1 MGNEVTQRRKVLIR
15 DKGPLSSLGHGVTSR
30 DIPLD
35 EGETEGP
42 SANSGAIAKR
52 LNGHPFAKFIATNVT
67 TVVATGVSAMLVKKG
82 GLKLAKTIDD
92 AARITR
98 ATGGTS
104 HATRLVESVGEL
116 RKVMDT
122 LQGVSRSI
130 GEGVDP
136 DYFYK
141 NLVLETAEGGL
152 TTGYSDALK
161 NTRFGMHFSQQE
173 IRDAARGLTSEPAAI
188 WAHRDEVQQRLVG
201 LGRRLPYTLP
211 AMYVTQ
217 RGFVDPLFGD
227 NEQKSKVNWYNPVDV
242 VADFAKQSVLNTL
255 SILGPQE
262 LAGAATSTAK
272 RALSTKLYSSATTP
286 FQEKLQRRFVDLNT
300 ILGEVGNDLVG
311 ITDKVIRSSTQFS
324 GAFNR
329 ASIAARQDQP
339 EQLQVFKSVRAG
351 VREARERNAPFAQIA
366 KEAFIGRN
374 AEGPGQYGL
383 IDAMPAMRGF
393 RSGFSEFNSRFKIM
407 GQGYDVVTKAI
418 TYDKAIAKTKGIQKI
433 GDPETAEKVARSAL
447 GTAIEEIQN
456 QHSSRLSNFAS
467 TVEGWMGGK
476 NVYGSRF
483 RKSGSEF
490 YNKLVE
496 KEFRSQVEKHLVNE
510 GASEKGAKLFST
522 QVQVKNIPLPG
533 KGKDISQIFSI
544 GKDPILKEGPDF
556 FQELATRAA
565 TIKGLQPDSGLSGDV
580 LERALK
586 NANSQFANKE
596 FQKNLTAKINSQWN
610 TLYNENLIG
619 HTQGLFKPQKQAYEA
634 FAGKLS
640 VDQKEYLQ
648 RQSADILGIKLL
660 DTNGKRISNDIVKT
674 QLARNGIDANNFS
687 SLKAFLIQ
695 NKKMSGPSLSGGF
708 NIFGLKQ
715 VGFDEAR
722 QKGFFDYLSDR
733 QKTILNDLNRQS
745 AINDPISN
753 SIGHSSIEGLYS
765 SRSGKIL
772 DTTKLTG
779 TIRSLGNFFASE
791 FEIPIVHISPKSIF
805 GVQQMQEMGKK
816 SPLHFVPG
824 GGVQPFGD
832 VAKQTDADF
841 FIYQTKRS
849 FFRKT
854 KGEVTA
860 YSTDSE
866 GITTANKLQGFYR
879 PINNLS
885 EGLMARQARYASGLM
900 NPEGEKNPIKSLI
913 SDFKEGRPLSLSKR
927 IKSALDI
934 AEDQPSSIPGLLSR
948 FARRKTDIE
957 NPTVLASLLGSKTGK
972 ATIGK
977 NELTLNTNRVF
988 DAAGKAIEAETTFS
1002 VTDQA
1007 GKVIAD
1013 HEQFVGA
1020 ATRFFGQTNDF
1031 GFSQKVMK
1039 AVERANADLF
1049 KFGERQGAGTAGVK
1063 GLSDLYTAEQVVRF
1077 AQDLKRYDAGLK
1089 ALPSNVRSSF
1099 SRIDQI
1105 LQQGELLS
1113 SSMTGSRSPSITTR
1127 LDELKS
1133 ELFKYLGQRN
1143 AALKGGSGTEPIN
1156 AINDALLSLRRSG
1169 QIGKS
1174 EFLEAQGAALSSL
1187 YNASSFA
1194 GYAAKNSTAKNA
1206 AAAITHTLDEVAS
1219 SDSIAGLFRPFS
1231 TSDISLTT
1239 STLRKPIANI
1249 VPFLRRSFGTAD
1261 FNPSDKANVLGGNSS
1276 TVFVPTF
1283 GTVFNK
1289 NPFGAIASALGIT
1302 TYNDPENFS
1311 NLSMFSGHMIERLN
1325 KNFGTL
1331 GIGLDVSKYKSPLD
1345 LFARGYVAKRVLP
1358 IVAGGSTLMAVD
1370 RTIGAY
1376 NQPKDANGERVYSP
1390 FFTGI
1395 AATGLMETQ
1404 AAVSGVMPGGK
1415 SYQEKREEL
1424 TTGDVP
1430 IRQGRY
1436 WPLGNT
1442 PFKGGKIQYYRPSW
1456 YQKFQ
1461 AGAMF
1466 TSDTYGSPA
1475 EKALFYNDYSPLRPL
1490 DPYRFE
1496 RKHYEDR
1503 PYPLTGEYFSG
1514 PFGPATSALNAT
1526 IGKILKP
1533 QVRMHKEEVDAGLAN
1548 YVRVGQSGAFDA
1560 SGYVSNPNGAG
1571 QLFKDYGYTTSM
1583 GGVGYSGGSL
1593 GTGSSSVAATA
1604 YPEIIASNQSNAVA
1618 GSMLY
1623 QQNASYGAMAGS
1635 PLGTAN
1641 KDITTRISNQNRMLT
1656 NASYGPPRQAGIVPP
1671 KIIPTGKP
1679 INYGSTGFQLSE
1691 TGYRTQELAG
1701 IYGFMQSSIREGF
1714 GFGKA
1719 DLQPQR
1725 SVLQS
1730 ASRAYGTSRSFYDQ
1744 NFGGMGDVPLP
1755 GQGPLGNIELSEITR
1770 RFIPKERNDIDYL
1783 NPIRNSMAEKYPF
1796 LPGPNYFTNFK
1807 TGDPYTKV
1815 PEGELR
1821 LPGVAYER
1829 FNTPISDDTGKYGRA
1844 TQLSILGDV
1853 APYSPEYR
1861 SLNRSINSQ
1870 INSPEERA
1878 SIIETRKKVE
1888 SITKRE
1894 EFSPYKYKY
1903 SSAEEMGMGGT
1914 QHTLLRAGEYLSHRD
1929 TIFNTKFMPN
1939 KTAAEDY
1946 ERTNVYGASFPQ
1958 WQDPIKSFISPMV
1971 YKATQRG
1978 PLAGAT
1984 VLGALGSTFGVTP
1997 RAKIFASA
2005 VGTLTGGA
2013 AGAYGSISER
2023 ITGDRFIPK
2032 DRKKQMALEEYT
2044 DILTYTKNMS
2054 LYSQAQK
2061 AGDTEAANRFKQ
2073 SASRTMYGADIYGDS
2088 IENLSL
2094 SVPKRKREHFKAMIG
2109 APEEERERIL
2119 STAPRLERRIFQ
2131 AAWGMDVEKKPD
2143 LVDYFSKHELP
2154 DAGSEVW
2161 HPNTNMEHV
2170 KIKIG
2175 QNMGVD
2181 LSQMGYYP
2189 QQLKEANLV
2198 NPSYPSFNQSSSQD
2212 SVLEKLKRMMLDN
2225 GLTGSVSPVYTPY
2238 ASNSIDMSVG
2248 VR

>member
-1 MGNEVTQRRKVLIR
+1 LGNEVTYRRKVLIR

-30 DIPLD
+30 DIPLN
-35 EGETEGP
+35 EGETQGP

-52 LNGHPFAKFIATNVT
+52 LNGHPFAKFIASNVT

-98 ATGGTS
+98 ATGGSS
-104 HATRLVESVGEL
+104 HSTRLVESVGEL
-116 RKVMDT
+116 RKVLDT
-122 LQGVSRSI
+122 LQGISRTV
-130 GEGVDP
+130 GDGVDP

-173 IRDAARGLTSEPAAI
+173 VRDAAAGLTSEPAAI
-188 WAHRDEVQQRLVG
+188 WGARDEIQQRLVS
-201 LGRRLPYTLP
+201 LGRKLPYTLP

-217 RGFVDPLFGD
+217 RGFIDPLFGD

-262 LAGAATSTAK
+262 LAGAATSTAR
-272 RALSTKLYSSATTP
+272 RALSTRLYSSATTP

-311 ITDKVIRSSTQFS
+311 VTDKLIRGSTQFS

-339 EQLQVFKSVRAG
+339 EQKQVFKSVRAG
-351 VREARERNAPFAQIA
+351 VREARQRNAPFAQIA
-366 KEAFIGRN
+366 KEALIGKS
-374 AEGPGQYGL
+374 GHYGL
-383 IDAMPAMRGF
+383 IDGMPAMRGF

-418 TYDKAIAKTKGIQKI
+418 TYDKAILKTKGIQNI
-433 GDPETAEKVARSAL
+433 ADPETAHKVASNAL
-447 GTAIEEIQN
+447 GSAIEEIQN
-456 QHSSRLSNFAS
+456 QHSSRLSNFTS

-522 QVQVKNIPLPG
+522 QVQVKNIPVAG
-533 KGKDISQIFSI
+533 KGKDISQIFSM
-544 GKDPILKEGPDF
+544 GKDPIFKEGPDF

-586 NANSQFANKE
+586 NANAQFGNKE

-610 TLYNENLIG
+610 TLYNQNLIG

-687 SLKAFLIQ
+687 SLKSFLIQ

-733 QKTILNDLNRQS
+733 QKTILNDINKQS

-753 SIGHSSIEGLYS
+753 SIGHSSIDGLYS

-779 TIRSLGNFFASE
+779 TVRALGNFFASE

-860 YSTDSE
+860 YSTDSQ
-866 GITTANKLQGFYR
+866 GATTANKLQGFYR

-900 NPEGEKNPIKSLI
+900 NPEGEKNPIRSLI
-913 SDFKEGRPLSLSKR
+913 SDFREGKPLSLSKR

-948 FARRKTDIE
+948 FVRRKTDIE

-1013 HEQFVGA
+1013 HEKFIGA

-1039 AVERANADLF
+1039 AVEEANKDLF
-1049 KFGERQGAGTAGVK
+1049 RFGERHGSGSRGTKSV
-1063 GLSDLYTAEQVVRF
+1063 SDLYTAEQVVNF
-1077 AQDLKRYDAGLK
+1077 AQDLKRYDSGLK

-1105 LQQGELLS
+1105 LQQGDLLS
-1113 SSMTGSRSPSITTR
+1113 GSMTGARSPSITTR

-1143 AALKGGSGTEPIN
+1143 ASLKGGSGTEPIN
-1156 AINDALLSLRRSG
+1156 AINDALLALRNSG
-1169 QIGKS
+1169 HIGKS
-1174 EFLEAQGAALSSL
+1174 ELLEAQGAALSSL

-1194 GYAAKNSTAKNA
+1194 GYAARNSTAKNA

-1219 SDSIAGLFRPFS
+1219 SDKIADLFNPFS
-1231 TSDISLTT
+1231 SSDISLVT
-1239 STLRKPIANI
+1239 SSVRKSISGILP
-1249 VPFLRRSFGTAD
+1249 VLGRSLGTAE
-1261 FNPSDKANVLGGNSS
+1261 FRPSTNKANVLGGNAS

-1302 TYNDPENFS
+1302 TYNDQENFS

-1376 NQPKDANGERVYSP
+1376 NQPKDANNERVYSP
-1390 FFTGI
+1390 FFGGI

-1404 AAVSGVMPGGK
+1404 AGISGIVPGGQ

-1475 EKALFYNDYSPLRPL
+1475 EKSLFYNDYSPLRPL
-1490 DPYRFE
+1490 DPYKFE

-1526 IGKILKP
+1526 IGKLLKP
-1533 QVRMHKEEVDAGLAN
+1533 QVRMHKEEVDAGLSN

-1571 QLFKDYGYTTSM
+1571 QLFKDYSYTSSM
-1583 GGVGYSGGSL
+1583 GGVGYSGGVL

-1618 GSMLY
+1618 GNMLY
-1623 QQNASYGAMAGS
+1623 QQNAAYGAMAGS

-1641 KDITTRISNQNRMLT
+1641 KDITTRISNQNRMLS
-1656 NASYGPPRQAGIVPP
+1656 NAAYGPPRQSGIVPP
-1671 KIIPTGKP
+1671 KIVPTGKP

-1701 IYGFMQSSIREGF
+1701 IYGFMQSSLREGF
-1714 GFGKA
+1714 GFGKS

-1821 LPGVAYER
+1821 LPGVGYER
-1829 FNTPISDDTGKYGRA
+1829 FNTPISDSTGKYGRA

-1878 SIIETRKKVE
+1878 SIIETRRKVE

-1894 EFSPYKYKY
+1894 EFTPYKYKY
-1903 SSAEEMGMGGT
+1903 NSAQEMGMGGT

-1929 TIFNTKFMPN
+1929 TLLNTKFMPN
-1939 KTAAEDY
+1939 RTATEDY
-1946 ERTNVYGASFPQ
+1946 ERTNVYGSSFPQ
-1958 WQDPIKSFISPMV
+1958 WQDPVKSFINPMIH
-1971 YKATQRG
+1971 KATQRG
-1978 PLAGAT
+1978 PALGAT
-1984 VLGALGSTFGVTP
+1984 VLGALGSTFGITP
-1997 RAKIFASA
+1997 KAKIFGSTAG
-2005 VGTLTGGA
+2005 VVTGAA
-2013 AGAYGSISER
+2013 AGAYGSISEK
-2023 ITGDRFIPK
+2023 ITGERFIPK
-2032 DRKKQMALEEYT
+2032 DRKKQMALEEYN

-2054 LYSQAQK
+2054 LSSQAEK
-2061 AGDTEAANRFKQ
+2061 AGDAESANKFKQ

-2094 SVPKRKREHFKAMIG
+2094 SIPKRKREHFKAMIG

-2119 STAPRLERRIFQ
+2119 STSPRLERRIFQ

-2154 DAGSEVW
+2154 DASSEVW

-2170 KIKIG
+2170 KVKIG

-2198 NPSYPSFNQSSSQD
+2198 NPAYPNFAQSSSQD
-2212 SVLEKLKRMMLDN
+2212 SVLENLKRMMLDN
-2225 GLTGSVSPVYTPY
+2225 NLTGSVSPVYTPY
-2238 ASNSIDMSVG
+2238 ATNSINMSVG